1 MTTIHYLNVLN
12 DPDENQK
19 IIKKL
24 PTNIVARWSRV
35 VDEWIAEVEP
45 EEEYSTPQL
54 TKKQLKA
61 EYPPFSEFCKFMS
74 EEARIACNPVT
85 SPQALKIEESKTRFD
100 PGRAKLN
107 PSDRRN
113 FGARILATGSS
124 EEKEKGSHVRKP
136 CD

>member
-12 DPDENQK
+12 DPDENQ

-54 TKKQLKA
+54 VKKQLKA
-61 EYPPFSEFCKFMS
+61 EYPPSQNS
-74 EEARIACNPVT
+74 ARLC
-85 SPQALKIEESKTRFD
+85 
-100 PGRAKLN
+100 
-107 PSDRRN
+107 
-113 FGARILATGSS
+113 
-124 EEKEKGSHVRKP
+124 VRKRELRVIL
-136 CD
+136 